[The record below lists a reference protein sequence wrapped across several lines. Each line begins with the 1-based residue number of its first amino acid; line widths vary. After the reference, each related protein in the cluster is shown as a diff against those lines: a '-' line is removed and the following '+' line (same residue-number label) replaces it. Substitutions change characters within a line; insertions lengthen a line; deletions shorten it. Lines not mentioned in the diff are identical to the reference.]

1 MERRGLFPRRSVVNR
16 GIEQVFLGE
25 YYHTLDNKG
34 RVTVPAVFRDQ
45 FTDGCVLTRGWES
58 YLIIY
63 NKQAF
68 MQIVRKSQ
76 ELSPT
81 VPDHRVL
88 QRVMFA
94 SAREAQFDK
103 LGRVNVPAF
112 LRGYAGLGREVVLAG
127 VGAWIEV
134 WSKDD
139 WELQLQNVNDSTANA
154 ERFSALNL
162 AMGSDMFE
170 NLSGEGAHE

>member
-1 MERRGLFPRRSVVNR
+1 M
-16 GIEQVFLGE
+16 FLGE

-34 RVTVPAVFRDQ
+34 RITIPAVILNQ
-45 FTDGCVLTRGWES
+45 FTDGCVLTRGWEG

-68 MQIVRKSQ
+68 MRMVRKSQ

-81 VPDHRVL
+81 VPEHRGL
-88 QRVMFA
+88 QRVMFS

-112 LRGYAGLGREVVLAG
+112 LRGYAGLDKEVVLAG
-127 VGAWIEV
+127 VGSWALRGVEESAERVAELGI
-134 WSKDD
+134 D
-139 WELQLQNVNDSTANA
+139 LQLLFAVSMLVD
-154 ERFSALNL
+154 L
-162 AMGSDMFE
+162 
-170 NLSGEGAHE
+170 

>member
-1 MERRGLFPRRSVVNR
+1 M
-16 GIEQVFLGE
+16 FLGE
-25 YYHTLDNKG
+25 YYHTLDSKG
-34 RVTVPAVFRDQ
+34 RVTIPAVFRDQ
-45 FTDGCVLTRGWES
+45 FPDGCVLTRGWER
-58 YLIIY
+58 YLIVY

-68 MQIVRKSQ
+68 MHIVRKSQ

-81 VPDHRVL
+81 VPEHRVL

-112 LRGYAGLGREVVLAG
+112 LRGYAGLDREVVLAG

-134 WSKDD
+134 WNKAD
-139 WELQLQNVNDSTANA
+139 WELQLQNVNDSAANA

-162 AMGSDMFE
+162 AMGPGAIEGSP
-170 NLSGEGAHE
+170 GEGASA

>member
-1 MERRGLFPRRSVVNR
+1 MERRGSFARRSVINT
-16 GIEQVFLGE
+16 GSEQMFLGE
-25 YYHTLDNKG
+25 YDHTLDNKG

-45 FTDGCVLTRGWES
+45 FLDGCVLTRGWER

-63 NKQAF
+63 SKQAF

-81 VPDHRVL
+81 VPENRVL

-112 LRGYAGLGREVVLAG
+112 LRGYAGLDREVVLAG
-127 VGAWIEV
+127 VGAWIEL
-134 WSKDD
+134 WNKGD
-139 WELQLQNVNDSTANA
+139 WELQLQNVNDSAANA

-162 AMGSDMFE
+162 AMGPGAFQGSP
-170 NLSGEGAHE
+170 GESASE

>member
-1 MERRGLFPRRSVVNR
+1 M
-16 GIEQVFLGE
+16 FLGE
-25 YYHTLDNKG
+25 YDHTLDNKG

-45 FTDGCVLTRGWES
+45 FTDGCVITRGWER

-63 NKQAF
+63 SKQAF

-81 VPDHRVL
+81 VPEHRVL

-112 LRGYAGLGREVVLAG
+112 LRAYAGLDREVVLAG
-127 VGAWIEV
+127 VGMWIEL
-134 WSKDD
+134 WNKGD
-139 WELQLQNVNDSTANA
+139 WQLQLQNVNDSTANA
-154 ERFSALNL
+154 ERFSELNL
-162 AMGSDMFE
+162 AMGT
-170 NLSGEGAHE
+170 GAIDG

>member
-1 MERRGLFPRRSVVNR
+1 MINAGSA
-16 GIEQVFLGE
+16 QVFLGE
-25 YYHTLDNKG
+25 YYHTLDTKG
-34 RVTVPAVFRDQ
+34 RVTVPAVFRDH
-45 FTDGCVLTRGWES
+45 FTDGCVLTRGWER
-58 YLIIY
+58 YLIVY

-68 MQIVRKSQ
+68 MHIVRKSQ

-81 VPDHRVL
+81 VPEHRML

-112 LRGYAGLGREVVLAG
+112 LRGYAGMDREVVLAG

-134 WSKDD
+134 WNKAD
-139 WELQLQNVNDSTANA
+139 WELQLQNVNDSAANA

-162 AMGSDMFE
+162 AMGPGAIEGFP
-170 NLSGEGAHE
+170 GEGASA

>member
-1 MERRGLFPRRSVVNR
+1 M
-16 GIEQVFLGE
+16 FLGE

-45 FTDGCVLTRGWES
+45 FTDSGVLTRGWER

-63 NKQAF
+63 NKQDF
-68 MQIVRKSQ
+68 MHIVRKSQ

-81 VPDHRVL
+81 VPEHRVL
-88 QRVMFA
+88 QRMMFA
-94 SAREAQFDK
+94 SAREVEFDK

-112 LRGYAGLGREVVLAG
+112 LRGYAGLDREVVLAG

-134 WSKDD
+134 WNKGD

-162 AMGSDMFE
+162 AMGPDMIE
-170 NLSGEGAHE
+170 RSAGVRE

>member
-1 MERRGLFPRRSVVNR
+1 MIDAGS
-16 GIEQVFLGE
+16 EQVFLGE
-25 YYHTLDNKG
+25 YYHTLDSKG

-45 FTDGCVLTRGWES
+45 FTDGCVLTRGWER
-58 YLIIY
+58 YLIVY

-68 MQIVRKSQ
+68 MHIVRKSQ

-81 VPDHRVL
+81 VPEHRVL

-112 LRGYAGLGREVVLAG
+112 LRGYAGLDREVVLAG

-134 WSKDD
+134 WNKAD
-139 WELQLQNVNDSTANA
+139 WELQLQNVNDSAANA

-162 AMGSDMFE
+162 AMGPGAIEGFP
-170 NLSGEGAHE
+170 GEGASA

>member
-1 MERRGLFPRRSVVNR
+1 M
-16 GIEQVFLGE
+16 FLGE
-25 YYHTLDNKG
+25 HDHTLDNKG

-45 FTDGCVLTRGWES
+45 FTDGCVITRGWER

-63 NKQAF
+63 SKQAF

-81 VPDHRVL
+81 VPEHRVL

-112 LRGYAGLGREVVLAG
+112 LRAYAGFDREVVLAG
-127 VGAWIEV
+127 VGTWIEL
-134 WSKDD
+134 WNKGD
-139 WELQLQNVNDSTANA
+139 WQLQLQHVNDSTANA
-154 ERFSALNL
+154 ERFSELNL
-162 AMGSDMFE
+162 AMGA
-170 NLSGEGAHE
+170 GAIEGWPSESTNE

>member
-1 MERRGLFPRRSVVNR
+1 M
-16 GIEQVFLGE
+16 FLGE
-25 YYHTLDNKG
+25 YDHTLDNKG

-45 FTDGCVLTRGWES
+45 FTDGCVITRGWER

-63 NKQAF
+63 SKQAF

-81 VPDHRVL
+81 VPEHRVL

-112 LRGYAGLGREVVLAG
+112 LRAYAGLDREVVLAG
-127 VGAWIEV
+127 VGMWIEL
-134 WSKDD
+134 WNKGD
-139 WELQLQNVNDSTANA
+139 WQLQLQNVNDSTANA
-154 ERFSALNL
+154 ERFSELNL
-162 AMGSDMFE
+162 AMGT
-170 NLSGEGAHE
+170 GATEGSPSESTNE

>member
-1 MERRGLFPRRSVVNR
+1 M
-16 GIEQVFLGE
+16 FLGE
-25 YYHTLDNKG
+25 YDHTLDNKG

-45 FTDGCVLTRGWES
+45 FTDGCVITRGWER

-63 NKQAF
+63 SKQAF

-81 VPDHRVL
+81 VPEHRVL

-103 LGRVNVPAF
+103 LGRVNIPAF
-112 LRGYAGLGREVVLAG
+112 LRSYAGLDREVVLAG
-127 VGAWIEV
+127 VGMWIEL
-134 WSKDD
+134 WNKGD
-139 WELQLQNVNDSTANA
+139 WQLQLQNVNDSTANA
-154 ERFSALNL
+154 ERFSELNL
-162 AMGSDMFE
+162 AMGT
-170 NLSGEGAHE
+170 GAIEGSPSESTNE